1 MAFTRATY
9 NSKTVTKVL
18 DSSQLATNQEKYWNT
33 EEGVS
38 DTIGVW
44 DDINNNFIPDG
55 WYDKTTGWIWPEGLD
70 WSEYNANN

>member
-1 MAFTRATY
+1 MAFIRATY
-9 NSKTVTKVL
+9 NSETVLKVL

-55 WYDKTTGWIWPEGLD
+55 WYDETTCWLWPEGLD